1 MLVDSTTLADYL
13 LDRFTW
19 VVEGLQVY
27 PERML
32 RNLEASFGL
41 TFSGRVLLA
50 LVEAG
55 LPRERAY
62 ELVQRNA
69 MRAWDEELP
78 LAELLAADADVTAV
92 AVRGCARDGRSTST
106 TRSATPTSPSAGSR
120 RASRRRTHA

>member
-1 MLVDSTTLADYL
+1 MLVDSTTLCDYL

-19 VVEGLQVY
+19 VVEGMQVY

-55 LPRERAY
+55 LSRERAY

-78 LAELLAADADVTAV
+78 LRDLLAPTPTSAPRSPRTSSHA
-92 AVRGCARDGRSTST
+92 RSTST
-106 TRSATPTSPSAGSR
+106 TRCA
-120 RASRRRTHA
+120 RRRRLRPLRGARRGAAHA